1 MSTFFRFLSP
11 GGLPPPRPAT
21 RAINHVL
28 RATPLALERVR
39 RHAGRTVAFHV
50 GPATFAFTAQ
60 TTGEVEPAVRGATH
74 EVEVR
79 LSPFL
84 LARLAAGDKAA
95 FDAIEIDGDADLA
108 GDVAFLMRN
117 LEWDAEEDLSRVVG
131 DIAAHRIAEGA
142 RALRAWTGEAA
153 LRLGQGAAEYWT
165 EESPMIASRV
175 KLEAFARE
183 VAQLDRAIETLEARI
198 AKLG

>member
-1 MSTFFRFLSP
+1 MSTL
-11 GGLPPPRPAT
+11 LPHPAT

-165 EESPMIASRV
+165 EESPMIA
-175 KLEAFARE
+175 FARE

>member
-1 MSTFFRFLSP
+1 VSTL
-11 GGLPPPRPAT
+11 LPRPAT

-50 GPATFAFTAQ
+50 GPAIFAFTAQ
-60 TTGEVEPAVRGATH
+60 TTGEVEPAVGGAAH
-74 EVEVR
+74 DVEVR

-84 LARLAAGDKAA
+84 LARIAAGDQGA
-95 FDAIEIDGDADLA
+95 FDAVAIEGDADLA
-108 GDVAFLMRN
+108 GDVDFLMRN
-117 LEWDAEEDLSRVVG
+117 LSWDAEEDLARVVG

-142 RALRAWTGEAA
+142 RTLRAWTGEAA

-175 KLEAFARE
+175 KLEGFARE
-183 VAQLDRAIETLEARI
+183 VAELDAAIGRLEARI

>member
-1 MSTFFRFLSP
+1 MSTLL
-11 GGLPPPRPAT
+11 LPQPAT

-28 RATPLALERVR
+28 RAAPLALERVR
-39 RHAGRTVAFHV
+39 RHAGRTVAFRV

-60 TTGEVEPAVRGATH
+60 TTGEVEPAVRGAAH
-74 EVEVR
+74 DVEVR
-79 LSPFL
+79 ISPFL
-84 LARLAAGDKAA
+84 LARLAAGDRAA

-108 GDVAFLMRN
+108 GDVGFLMRN
-117 LEWDAEEDLSRVVG
+117 LSWDAEEDLSRVVG

-142 RALRAWTGEAA
+142 RALRAWTAEAA

-183 VAQLDRAIETLEARI
+183 VADLDRAIGTLEARI